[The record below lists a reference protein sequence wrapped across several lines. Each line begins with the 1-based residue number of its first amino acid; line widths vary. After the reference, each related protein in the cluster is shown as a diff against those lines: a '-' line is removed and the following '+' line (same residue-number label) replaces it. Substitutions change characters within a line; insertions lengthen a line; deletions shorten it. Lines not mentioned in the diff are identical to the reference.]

1 MAQQVFDIS
10 SIKQKDPDSF
20 RGLVETFKDNV
31 YNTCFGFLRNA
42 EDAQDV
48 AQEVFIEVFESI
60 GGFREDAKLSTWIYR
75 IAVTKSLEYL
85 RWKKRKKRWARVQS
99 LWNSEGEATVQL
111 PSYDHPGIV
120 LENKERA
127 DILFRKID
135 ALAENQKIA
144 FTLHKIEGLSYQ
156 EIAEIMKTSVSAVE
170 SLMFRAKRNLRKS
183 LQGYYEKEIL

>member
-1 MAQQVFDIS
+1 MVQQVFDIS

-20 RGLVETFKDNV
+20 KELVETFKDNV

-60 GGFREDAKLSTWIYR
+60 DGFREDAKLSTWIYR

-85 RWKKRKKRWARVQS
+85 RWKKRKKRWAMVQS

-111 PSYDHPGIV
+111 PS
-120 LENKERA
+120 
-127 DILFRKID
+127 
-135 ALAENQKIA
+135 
-144 FTLHKIEGLSYQ
+144 
-156 EIAEIMKTSVSAVE
+156 
-170 SLMFRAKRNLRKS
+170 
-183 LQGYYEKEIL
+183 